1 MEKDLYIAIGN
12 QQKFNNKSYY
22 TIKSL
27 KTAKYLFLNND
38 VGIQRNGIYV
48 EDLKALLQNPVCDMD
63 VINLGINSNGNFY
76 ERNMANTEYGES
88 ARKDVGG
95 ICYRV
100 GSIFMKRYPQLKC
113 KYEERPLT
121 KKKDYGFLAEGHL
134 EIIGRYRLILK
145 KDYLGYYY
153 LYDDKFLCVEAIKTK
168 KEIINCMFSAIQESL
183 E

>member
-76 ERNMANTEYGES
+76 ESLLN
-88 ARKDVGG
+88 
-95 ICYRV
+95 
-100 GSIFMKRYPQLKC
+100 
-113 KYEERPLT
+113 
-121 KKKDYGFLAEGHL
+121 
-134 EIIGRYRLILK
+134 
-145 KDYLGYYY
+145 YY
-153 LYDDKFLCVEAIKTK
+153 LMMEPILNTLHIIVRLNLLKNK
-168 KEIINCMFSAIQESL
+168 KRE
-183 E
+183 